1 MISHLPRS
9 ITFRTALF
17 VWGIVLIC
25 FLLLGLV
32 VEYSVKRHFI
42 EQDTDELQVVLKAID
57 DTLEQESSD
66 TSTLS
71 KQLAL
76 SVAGHHGIYF
86 GVFISPDKLV
96 YSNHDTLAEHALTIG
111 TSFQNLSASTLSNAV
126 FLSLI
131 HI

>member
-57 DTLEQESSD
+57 DTL
-66 TSTLS
+66 
-71 KQLAL
+71 
-76 SVAGHHGIYF
+76 
-86 GVFISPDKLV
+86 
-96 YSNHDTLAEHALTIG
+96 
-111 TSFQNLSASTLSNAV
+111 
-126 FLSLI
+126 
-131 HI
+131 